1 MQAVI
6 QVGGRQ
12 IVAEEGRTIKVDKR
26 SVEAGGKLTI
36 EQVLMIKTPT
46 GTAIGTPFVAGAVV
60 ETEVI
65 SHGLGEKVRA
75 FRYKRRTKARKTLG
89 HRQPYTELKVT
100 RIIAPLS

>member
-12 IVAEEGRTIKVDKR
+12 IVAEEGRTITVDKR
-26 SVEAGGKLTI
+26 AVEAGGKLTF
-36 EQVLMIKTPT
+36 EQVLLIRTSS
-46 GTAIGTPFVAGAVV
+46 GSAVGTPFVQGAMVEAEVV
-60 ETEVI
+60 

-89 HRQPYTELKVT
+89 HRQPYTELKIT
-100 RIIAPLS
+100 RIVAPRS